1 MLKLTHFAYLF
12 PEKTTSYLKD
22 FGQVDAQYVET
33 HLTRECESRLHRF
46 GLIVLIGEQGSG
58 KTSTAVH
65 IMRKLQYDNWT
76 KHKITSWVE
85 LLAFEFK
92 EKTLIYADNLFDG
105 FMYQQEVDRWWET
118 LCYFYFK
125 LIKPVDKVRLIITA
139 KQDVVDKACAF
150 NEIDIWTLERTCF
163 IRVDAFPLSDEEKI
177 NILQNQISLAK
188 TLKKIDVHEAVTEK
202 LRADIRKKS
211 CPLGFP
217 LCAHL
222 YAFEKDSIHR
232 NSSIFDVPRH
242 YVEIQIQ
249 REIENDKSPAGVKTL
264 FLILLYYFNPET
276 KNTPKQLNLE
286 FREECKEF
294 LEAQCNR
301 KLKEMMEPLVYNN
314 LYETANR
321 LEGTVLIKHQ
331 SVCEFKHQ
339 IYLQA
344 VSHYFFKKHFD
355 AVVEYFPMNILR
367 TYEMHDLSKEQI
379 IRIAE
384 RLSKEIENRIVSE
397 TLSCKMLKEPVLE
410 QAFCDS
416 LHSNNSTLAKLLEAN
431 DSTSGFE
438 FPIVFW
444 ASKYNLTRL
453 SSTVWKL
460 ADNKDKDRY
469 FYLAR
474 LGECCAIKES
484 YIKEAVKIGGGQHSV
499 LTFRSSEGETI
510 LHLIL
515 SSDRSDNEA
524 YHHLNKILK
533 ESNNEFL
540 QLEKPLLESVFK
552 QTKRSRLQC
561 LLLLFDK
568 LSKSEI
574 IDTGNK
580 TKLEVASTTM
590 DTLQKLE
597 LLCRISILVVHGVRF
612 TKNTA
617 EAMFGDRNYFST
629 IDTQLQCDMAK
640 RIQGCVMDLSE
651 RPDIAH
657 KDILIQ
663 REMAE
668 PLTKAIRDAI
678 GIFAVK
684 EANDQK

>member
-1 MLKLTHFAYLF
+1 M
-12 PEKTTSYLKD
+12 KD

-33 HLTRECESRLHRF
+33 HLTKECESRLHRF

-65 IMRKLQYDNWT
+65 IMRKRQYDDWI

-85 LLAFEFK
+85 LLAFKFK

-105 FMYQQEVDRWWET
+105 FMYQQEVDKWWET

-125 LIKPVDKVRLIITA
+125 YIKPTENVRLIITA

-150 NEIDIWTLERTCF
+150 NEIDICTLEQSCL
-163 IRVDAFPLSDEEKI
+163 IRMDAFPLSDKEKI
-177 NILQNQISLAK
+177 KILQNQILLAN
-188 TLKKIDVHEAVTEK
+188 TLKKIDVHGVTDK
-202 LRADIRKKS
+202 LKADIRKKS

-222 YAFEKDSIHR
+222 YAFEEDSIFR
-232 NSSIFDVPRH
+232 NSSIFDDPRPH
-242 YVEIQIQ
+242 VETQIH
-249 REIENDKSPAGVKTL
+249 REIENDQSSGVKTL
-264 FLILLYYFNPET
+264 FLILLFYFNPET
-276 KNTPKQLNLE
+276 TNTPKQLNLLYIKD
-286 FREECKEF
+286 CKEF
-294 LEAQCNR
+294 LEATCNAELME
-301 KLKEMMEPLVYNN
+301 KMEPLFYNN
-314 LYETANR
+314 LYEIANR

-331 SVCEFKHQ
+331 SLFEFKHQ

-367 TYEMHDLSKEQI
+367 TYELHDLKKEQI
-379 IRIAE
+379 IRIAK
-384 RLSKEIENRIVSE
+384 RLRKEIEKKFVSE

-410 QAFCDS
+410 QVFCDA
-416 LHSNNSTLAKLLEAN
+416 LHSENSNLAKLLTAN

-453 SSTVWKL
+453 SNTVWKL
-460 ADNKDKDRY
+460 ADKNDKDCS

-484 YIKEAVKIGGGQHSV
+484 YIREAAKIGDGLNSV
-499 LTFRSSEGETI
+499 LKFRSFDGETI

-515 SSDRSDNEA
+515 SSDRSDEEA
-524 YHHLNKILK
+524 YHHLDKILK
-533 ESNNEFL
+533 ESNKDTL
-540 QLEKPLLESVFK
+540 PLEKNLLESVLK

-561 LLLLFDK
+561 LLLLLDK
-568 LSKSEI
+568 FSESEML
-574 IDTGNK
+574 DNRNK
-580 TKLEVASTTM
+580 TNLVKASTAS
-590 DTLQKLE
+590 DNLQKLE
-597 LLCRISILVVHGVRF
+597 LLCRISILVVYGVKF

-617 EAMFGDRNYFST
+617 KAFFNNRNYFSS
-629 IDTQLQCDMAK
+629 INTQLQCDMAK
-640 RIQGCVMDLSE
+640 RIQECVVDLSE
-651 RPDIAH
+651 RPNIAH
-657 KDILIQ
+657 KGILIQ

-668 PLTKAIRDAI
+668 PLRKAIGDVI

-684 EANDQK
+684 EATDQKWQTSK